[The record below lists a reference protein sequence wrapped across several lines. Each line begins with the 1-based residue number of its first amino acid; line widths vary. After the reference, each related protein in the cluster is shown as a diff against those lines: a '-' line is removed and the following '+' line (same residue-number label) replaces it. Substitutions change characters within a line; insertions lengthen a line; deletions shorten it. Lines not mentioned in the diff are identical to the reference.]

1 MHPLLGNSF
10 INAIGH
16 ALVTVR
22 GDRIS
27 LLDLPP
33 EIRDVSGTTA
43 SPAGVL
49 VEDRDEERRVRE
61 ALEASGW
68 NRSKAAERLGV
79 SRVTLWKKMRALG
92 LGRRSA

>member
-1 MHPLLGNSF
+1 MRELR
-10 INAIGH
+10 NAVEH

-33 EIRDVSGTTA
+33 EVRDARGPTTSA
-43 SPAGVL
+43 TGVL
-49 VEDRDEERRVRE
+49 VEDPDEERRIRE
-61 ALEASGW
+61 ALEAARW
-68 NRSKAAERLGV
+68 NRAAAAKRLGV

-92 LGRRSA
+92 LARGTA